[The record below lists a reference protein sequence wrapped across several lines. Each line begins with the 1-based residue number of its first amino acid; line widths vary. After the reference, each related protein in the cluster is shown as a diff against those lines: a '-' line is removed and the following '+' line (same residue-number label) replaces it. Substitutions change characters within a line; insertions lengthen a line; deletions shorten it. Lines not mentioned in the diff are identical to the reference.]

1 MDGQPE
7 HVERFRDRR
16 EAGAVLASHLRD
28 HGWSGEAIVLALPR
42 GGVPVAFE
50 VAKALHLPLDLFVVR
65 KIGLPRHP
73 ELAMGAVASGD
84 VRTANDAVIT
94 YYGIS
99 SDTFEEAARRETAE
113 IDRRERAYRGSRAP
127 LQVRDRTVFLV
138 DDGLAT
144 GATMRA
150 AIAAVRQLEPRRI
163 VVAVPV
169 GSAEACTRLGEIADE
184 VICARIPEPFSA
196 VGDWYLDFA
205 QTSDDEV
212 RELLAS
218 AEKKEER

>member
-1 MDGQPE
+1 MMDGQPE
-7 HVERFRDRR
+7 RVERFRDRR
-16 EAGAVLASHLRD
+16 EAGALLAAHVRGN
-28 HGWSGEAIVLALPR
+28 GWSGEAIVLALPR

-50 VAKALHLPLDLFVVR
+50 VAKALQLPLDIFVVR
-65 KIGLPRHP
+65 KIGLPSHP
-73 ELAMGAVASGD
+73 ELAMGAIASGG

-99 SDTFEEAARRETAE
+99 GEAFEEAARREAAE
-113 IDRRERAYRGSRAP
+113 IDRRERAYRGTRAP
-127 LQVRDRTVFLV
+127 LQVRDRTVFLI

-150 AIAAVRQLEPRRI
+150 AVAAVRQLGPRRI

-169 GSAEACTRLGEIADE
+169 GSAEACTALREIADD

-196 VGDWYLDFA
+196 VGDWYVDFT

-218 AEKKEER
+218 AEEKM